1 MDSFFYVPET
11 SGLHIPFV
19 GEINVVKW
27 LLIAAAL
34 VAVYSFIPNLAGL
47 AASKAAAFVVN
58 LLKQL
63 FSGLKD
69 GLKNADAK
77 VAADKPVE
85 SKSTPADKNSAMSN
99 LQGLTEWAVDTGDP
113 AVLDKVTPLFKELQR
128 KATAATVA
136 ALAVLAVLSGCSS
149 AEPVDVKQK
158 CGWVG
163 PAPEV
168 NAQGSSKTL
177 RDQAPQYF
185 GK

>member
-11 SGLHIPFV
+11 YGLHIPLI
-19 GEINVVKW
+19 GEVNLVKW
-27 LLIAAAL
+27 LLIAAAV

-47 AASKAAAFVVN
+47 AASKAASFVVA
-58 LLKQL
+58 LIKQL
-63 FSGLKD
+63 FAGVKSGLKSAD
-69 GLKNADAK
+69 EKVAEKADAG
-77 VAADKPVE
+77 KPAV
-85 SKSTPADKNSAMSN
+85 KSDALAN

-128 KATAATVA
+128 KVSTAAVA
-136 ALAVLAVLSGCSS
+136 SAIAIAMLLSGCSS

-163 PAPEV
+163 PSPEV
-168 NAQGSSKTL
+168 NAQGSGKNL
-177 RDQAPQYF
+177 RNQAPQYF